1 MYTNT
6 YGGQTP
12 RAYLHQHRDPNSW
25 GEALQKEKEECLPVN
40 TKERAEP
47 GQFTCHVELWSFLT
61 WNPIGRLRKQS
72 KSEMEELKAS
82 QNQITQTHSMHL
94 LAIKDLTKSCGPFLW
109 EVFKTTLGYKILT
122 LTFHILNPF
131 DIFKILN
138 TWRQRDCVEKIHVP
152 RQEPDYKKL
161 YHKQEANYRLKG
173 EKRKS
178 QAILQ
183 QKTELSSVDPCN
195 MKLWSP

>member
-1 MYTNT
+1 M
-6 YGGQTP
+6 
-12 RAYLHQHRDPNSW
+12 
-25 GEALQKEKEECLPVN
+25 
-40 TKERAEP
+40 
-47 GQFTCHVELWSFLT
+47 
-61 WNPIGRLRKQS
+61 
-72 KSEMEELKAS
+72 
-82 QNQITQTHSMHL
+82 
-94 LAIKDLTKSCGPFLW
+94 
-109 EVFKTTLGYKILT
+109 
-122 LTFHILNPF
+122 FHILNPF

-138 TWRQRDCVEKIHVP
+138 SWRQQDRVEKIHAP

-183 QKTELSSVDPCN
+183 QKTELGFIDPCN